1 MEDNI
6 YLIVGLGNPGK
17 NYVGTRHNVGYGVV
31 DILADKYN
39 IIMNKEKFKSYYGQ
53 INMFGKK
60 CIFLKPLTYMNLSGE
75 AVIDAVNYFK
85 IKPEN
90 IIVIVDDIDIPFGTV
105 RIKKKGSAG
114 THNGLKSIIYHLET
128 ENFPRIRVSVGKCPS
143 YMDLKDF
150 VLSKFSS
157 SEEKILKKE
166 LEISADAVEEIIKS
180 DVDKTMCKFN
190 GINIEE

>member
-1 MEDNI
+1 MEDNTF
-6 YLIVGLGNPGK
+6 LIVGLGNPGK
-17 NYVGTRHNVGYGVV
+17 NYIGTRHNVGYGVI
-31 DILADKYN
+31 DILAEKYSIN
-39 IIMNKEKFKSYYGQ
+39 MKKEKFKSFYGQ

-90 IIVIVDDIDIPFGTV
+90 IIVVVDDIDIPFGTV

-114 THNGLKSIIYHLET
+114 THNGLRSIIYHLET
-128 ENFPRIRVSVGKCPS
+128 ENFPRVKISVGKCPD

-150 VLSKFSS
+150 VL
-157 SEEKILKKE
+157 EEVQDVVEYVADKLSDIIKDVTYAVLKKLALE
-166 LEISADAVEEIIKS
+166 LLSCI
-180 DVDKTMCKFN
+180 F
-190 GINIEE
+190 

>member
-1 MEDNI
+1 
-6 YLIVGLGNPGK
+6 
-17 NYVGTRHNVGYGVV
+17 
-31 DILADKYN
+31 
-39 IIMNKEKFKSYYGQ
+39 
-53 INMFGKK
+53 MFGKK

-90 IIVIVDDIDIPFGTV
+90 IIVVVDDIDIPFGTV

-114 THNGLKSIIYHLET
+114 THNGLRSIIYHLET
-128 ENFPRIRVSVGKCPS
+128 ENFPRVKISVGKCPD

-150 VLSKFSS
+150 VLSKFLPY
-157 SEEKILKKE
+157 EEKILKKE
-166 LEISADAVEEIIKS
+166 LEISADAVEEIIKN

-190 GINIEE
+190 GMCIEE

>member
-1 MEDNI
+1 
-6 YLIVGLGNPGK
+6 
-17 NYVGTRHNVGYGVV
+17 
-31 DILADKYN
+31 
-39 IIMNKEKFKSYYGQ
+39 
-53 INMFGKK
+53 
-60 CIFLKPLTYMNLSGE
+60 MNLSGE

-180 DVDKTMCKFN
+180 DIDKTMCKFN

>member
-17 NYVGTRHNVGYGVV
+17 NYVETRHNVGYGVI
-31 DILADKYN
+31 DILAEKYSIN
-39 IIMNKEKFKSYYGQ
+39 MKKEKFKSFCGQ

-60 CIFLKPLTYMNLSGE
+60 CVFLKPLTYMNLSGE
-75 AVIDAVNYFK
+75 AVMYAVNYFK

-90 IIVIVDDIDIPFGTV
+90 IIVVLDDIDIPFGTV

-114 THNGLKSIIYHLET
+114 THNGLRSIIYHLET
-128 ENFPRIRVSVGKCPS
+128 ENFPRVRISVGKCPD

-150 VLSKFSS
+150 VLSRFSS

-166 LEISADAVEEIIKS
+166 LEIATDAVEEIIKS
-180 DVDKTMCKFN
+180 DVDKTMCKYN
-190 GINIEE
+190 GMCIEE

>member
-1 MEDNI
+1 MK
-6 YLIVGLGNPGK
+6 LIVGLGNPGK
-17 NYVGTRHNVGYGVV
+17 QYENTRHNIGFMIV
-31 DILADKYN
+31 DELAKSWNVSFDKT
-39 IIMNKEKFKSYYGQ
+39 KFNAEYAIAYHNGIKY
-53 INMFGKK
+53 
-60 CIFLKPLTYMNLSGE
+60 LLVKPTTYMNLSGE

-128 ENFPRIRVSVGKCPS
+128 ENFPRIRISVGKCPS

>member
-1 MEDNI
+1 MEDNTF
-6 YLIVGLGNPGK
+6 LIVGLGNPGK
-17 NYVGTRHNVGYGVV
+17 NYIGTRHNVGYGVI
-31 DILADKYN
+31 DILAEKYSIN
-39 IIMNKEKFKSYYGQ
+39 MKKEKFKSFYGQ

-90 IIVIVDDIDIPFGTV
+90 IIVVVDDIDIPFGTV

-114 THNGLKSIIYHLET
+114 THNGLRSIIYHLET
-128 ENFPRIRVSVGKCPS
+128 ENFPRLKISVGKCPD

-150 VLSKFSS
+150 VLSKFLP

-166 LEISADAVEEIIKS
+166 LEISADAVEEIIKN

-190 GINIEE
+190 GMCIEE

>member
-60 CIFLKPLTYMNLSGE
+60 CIFLKPLTYMNLSGD

-128 ENFPRIRVSVGKCPS
+128 ENFPRIRVSIGKCPS

>member
-39 IIMNKEKFKSYYGQ
+39 INMNKEKLKSYYGQ

>member
-1 MEDNI
+1 
-6 YLIVGLGNPGK
+6 
-17 NYVGTRHNVGYGVV
+17 
-31 DILADKYN
+31 
-39 IIMNKEKFKSYYGQ
+39 
-53 INMFGKK
+53 MFGKK

-180 DVDKTMCKFN
+180 DIDKTMCKFN

>member
-128 ENFPRIRVSVGKCPS
+128 ENFPRIRVSIGKCPS

>member
-17 NYVGTRHNVGYGVV
+17 NYVGTRHNVGYGVI
-31 DILADKYN
+31 DILAEKYS
-39 IIMNKEKFKSYYGQ
+39 ISMNKEKFKSFFGQ

-90 IIVIVDDIDIPFGTV
+90 IIVILDDIDIPFGTV

-128 ENFPRIRVSVGKCPS
+128 EDFPRIRVSVGKCPN

-157 SEEKILKKE
+157 SEEKILKKV

-180 DVDKTMCKFN
+180 DVDKAMCKFN
-190 GINIEE
+190 GMCIEE

>member
-1 MEDNI
+1 MEDNTF
-6 YLIVGLGNPGK
+6 LIVGLGNPGK
-17 NYVGTRHNVGYGVV
+17 NYIGTRHNVGYGVI
-31 DILADKYN
+31 DILAEKYSIN
-39 IIMNKEKFKSYYGQ
+39 MKKEKFKSLYGQ

-75 AVIDAVNYFK
+75 AVIDVVNYFK

-90 IIVIVDDIDIPFGTV
+90 IIVVVDDIDIPFGTV

-114 THNGLKSIIYHLET
+114 THNGLRSIIYHLET
-128 ENFPRIRVSVGKCPS
+128 ENFPRVKISVGKCPD

-150 VLSKFSS
+150 VLSKFLP

-166 LEISADAVEEIIKS
+166 LEISADAVEEIIKN

-190 GINIEE
+190 GMCIEE

>member
-1 MEDNI
+1 MEDNTF
-6 YLIVGLGNPGK
+6 LIVGLGNPGK
-17 NYVGTRHNVGYGVV
+17 NYIGTRHNVGYGVI
-31 DILADKYN
+31 DILAEKYSIN
-39 IIMNKEKFKSYYGQ
+39 MKKEKFKSFYGQ

-90 IIVIVDDIDIPFGTV
+90 IIVVVDDIDIPFGTV

-114 THNGLKSIIYHLET
+114 THNGLRSIIYHLET
-128 ENFPRIRVSVGKCPS
+128 ENFPRVKISVGKCPD

-150 VLSKFSS
+150 VLSKFLP

-166 LEISADAVEEIIKS
+166 LEISADAVEEIIKN
-180 DVDKTMCKFN
+180 DVDKTMYKFN
-190 GINIEE
+190 GMCIEE